1 MSGLM
6 AAMAL
11 SAGYLKFMVRPWSLT
26 GSEHPSH
33 TFSRGI
39 HVTLISHT
47 GFAATMVPGFSKLPV
62 SAMRSK
68 HAMPVMKPSEVWS
81 IATPHCRQHDFARPI
96 LRAASTMRSSGTPQ
110 VSAAKAGVYFF
121 TCSANSSKP

>member
-1 MSGLM
+1 M
-6 AAMAL
+6 
-11 SAGYLKFMVRPWSLT
+11 
-26 GSEHPSH
+26 GSEHSSH
-33 TFSRGI
+33 TEPRGDQ
-39 HVTLISHT
+39 VTDMPKAGS
-47 GFAATMVPGFSKLPV
+47 AASMPPGFSKLPV